1 MDIVIETDLIILL
14 FTISISYCVTHSIL
28 PTYNKDN
35 IIIIVSRSH
44 CDSRENAVLIYHS
57 AEQLIPKLEIKM
69 ETLYNT
75 FLERLSPYI
84 NY

>member
-1 MDIVIETDLIILL
+1 MGIVIETDLIILL
-14 FTISISYCVTHSIL
+14 FTISIPYCVTHSIL

-57 AEQLIPKLEIKM
+57 AEQLIPKLKWK
-69 ETLYNT
+69 
-75 FLERLSPYI
+75 RYI
-84 NY
+84 PFSNDYLHILITNFS